1 MKCHTLIG
9 ASLCPLAIILCSL
22 ALQAAEPSVPRTV
35 TIAECLRRVAERN
48 PDLKSGI
55 HKTEAATHRAK
66 QAAQPINPRLQTELE
81 NVGGSGAIKGFDSS
95 EITVAVSQEFELGGK
110 RQQRT
115 AVAEAETVVS
125 RAEHNVQ
132 LRALV
137 FETRRAVLAVQAA
150 QEKVRLAEEA
160 LGLIRET
167 EEVAL
172 ARQQAGKAAVL
183 ETDRA
188 HADTAKAEIE
198 LETRKAE
205 QRDTVRDLALL
216 WGETEPSFDTV
227 EGPFEAGA
235 TALPPLDTLLAHV
248 AKNSEL
254 LAAHAQVRTYEA
266 KIGVERAARL
276 PNVELSAGVR
286 RFDEGSDFGFVFGAG
301 IELPFYTRNM
311 AGVRA
316 AKADAEAAW
325 LDATAARFKIE
336 GHIRQLYAR
345 LGTLTAKNDRLKTT
359 VIPSADRTLGLVKEA
374 HKLGKAGYLD
384 VLEAR
389 RTLVDARSQ
398 IIETVTEY
406 QSMSI
411 ELGHL
416 TNTLSENL

>member
-1 MKCHTLIG
+1 MKYHTLFW
-9 ASLCPLAIILCSL
+9 ASLCPCTIMLCAL
-22 ALQAAEPSVPRTV
+22 TLQAAEPSAPRTL
-35 TIAECLRRVAERN
+35 TIAECLRRAVERN
-48 PDLKSGI
+48 PDLKSGTY
-55 HKTEAATHRAK
+55 KTEAATRRAK
-66 QAAQPINPRLQTELE
+66 QAARPINPRLQTEIE
-81 NVGGSGAIKGFDSS
+81 NVAGTGATKGFDSG
-95 EITVAVSQEFELGGK
+95 EITVAVAQEFELGGK

-125 RAEHNVQ
+125 RAEHHVR
-132 LRALV
+132 LRTLV
-137 FETRRAVLAVQAA
+137 FETRCAVLAVQAA
-150 QEKVRLAEEA
+150 QENVRLAEEA
-160 LGLIRET
+160 LALIRET

-172 ARQQAGKAAVL
+172 TRQQAGKAAVL

-188 HADTAKAEIE
+188 RADTAKAEIE

-216 WGETEPSFDTV
+216 WGEAEPSFDTV
-227 EGPFEAGA
+227 EGPFDAGSSQ
-235 TALPPLDTLLAHV
+235 LPSLDTLLAQV
-248 AKNSEL
+248 AKNPEL
-254 LAAHAQVRTYEA
+254 LAAQAQARTYEA
-266 KIGVERAARL
+266 KIGVERAARI
-276 PNVELSAGVR
+276 PNIELSAGVR
-286 RFDEGSDFGFVFGAG
+286 RFEEGSDFGFVVGAG

-311 AGVRA
+311 DGVRA
-316 AKADAEAAW
+316 AKADAEAAR
-325 LDATAARFKIE
+325 LDATAARIKIE
-336 GHIRQLYAR
+336 GHIRKLYAR
-345 LGTLTAKNDRLKTT
+345 LGTLAAKSDRLKTT
-359 VIPSADRTLGLVKEA
+359 VIPSADRTLDLVKEA